1 MALIVV
7 SCVEFTETPSIPS
20 TPSTPSNPSESKP
33 DSKITEFYAEKD
45 SWDIATKSS
54 DPNRYLDDEPWE
66 DGDKVMLIR
75 TDVAD
80 SIVLATIARVQQEH
94 PELEVGSVEFDNMV
108 YSIVTKIVDIDAM
121 TKTHM
126 CVVSESDGL
135 KCTLIPDEPL
145 EEGVY
150 QAIYPVYDYVFYSH
164 LDRSLMIHFS
174 FLYDKGSLVEYEH
187 QDVVISDK
195 LLCKQG
201 EEISFVMQ
209 HVCAL
214 IDIDIYPPK
223 TGNYTLLK
231 VIANNAVFAGKVN
244 YYLKDEYNID
254 NIADAWLNYTT
265 LRGKDMSMTEG
276 EPFYTSTGLLP
287 IQYDDMPMNI
297 YLAYDDGTYYLSEQ
311 FLMPSLNFGV
321 KNKLSVGN
329 FTKLDGPMEGLW
341 GGYYMDSNV
350 LWSETL
356 YWDME
361 KGLH

>member
-1 MALIVV
+1 MMTLIVI
-7 SCVEFTETPSIPS
+7 SCAEMTE
-20 TPSTPSNPSESKP
+20 TPSNPSESKTKE
-33 DSKITEFYAEKD
+33 KITEIYAEKD
-45 SWDIATKSS
+45 SWDIVTKSS
-54 DPNRYLDDEPWE
+54 DPNMYLNDEPWE

-75 TDVAD
+75 TDIAD
-80 SIVLATIARVQQEH
+80 SIVLATIARVQREY

-108 YSIVTKIVDIDAM
+108 HSIVTNIIDIDDM
-121 TKTHM
+121 TETHM
-126 CVVSESDGL
+126 CIVTESDGL
-135 KCTLIPDEPL
+135 KCTLVPDEPL

-150 QAIYPVYDYVFYSH
+150 QAVYPVYDYVFYSH

-195 LLCKQG
+195 LICKQG

-231 VIANNAVFAGKVN
+231 VIADNAVFAGKAN

-265 LRGKDMSMTEG
+265 LRGKDMTMTEG

-350 LWSETL
+350 LMSEIL